1 MTFKKADSDWE
12 PPSKMPR
19 ESVVKTSAAVLGM
32 PNIKVSQNEDIFRI
46 HCLGMDWDMGVMVY
60 EPEDN
65 AKIPAG
71 ADGKKVGIFLL
82 HGGAGDYKS
91 MEAFALLFANK
102 FGFKVMTMTFP
113 GRLYLLDPSRDW
125 PGDTLNPDGTVRTP
139 MWLKEEQ
146 ITPDQYE
153 VKNDLSMRLRY
164 GTRTVAKAKPGTPF
178 YHRMAAWPIAF
189 EEAMKDANRRHFPE
203 SEFSIYVHGHS
214 TGGPI
219 VSMMTQRIPNIVGA
233 IAVENSTFG
242 YIEEQKHGWS
252 GALGKIPGYDRVTK
266 KPAPRKDPFNELY
279 IRSWRDLARYRGT
292 EALGQ
297 EGPSALMRLP
307 WLMEEVLEAWEKV
320 KARPQFKAEYIIT
333 HNIVPSLTEAAQ
345 VSAKRLNMNAEET
358 DALIKH
364 YLGLCREITGPDA
377 KPVPP
382 FLFVLAKDSR
392 DHSPEAYQEI
402 VLPMFAAMNPAPKV
416 RVVHFG
422 AGVHTYTKPE
432 KDLPMGIAPT
442 VVQFYFDAITGG
454 YYLQ

>member
-1 MTFKKADSDWE
+1 
-12 PPSKMPR
+12 
-19 ESVVKTSAAVLGM
+19 
-32 PNIKVSQNEDIFRI
+32 
-46 HCLGMDWDMGVMVY
+46 
-60 EPEDN
+60 
-65 AKIPAG
+65 
-71 ADGKKVGIFLL
+71 
-82 HGGAGDYKS
+82 
-91 MEAFALLFANK
+91 
-102 FGFKVMTMTFP
+102 
-113 GRLYLLDPSRDW
+113 
-125 PGDTLNPDGTVRTP
+125 

-358 DALIKH
+358 DTLIKH

-402 VLPMFAAMNPAPKV
+402 VLPMFAAMNPAPKI
-416 RVVHFG
+416 RVIHFG

-432 KDLPMGIAPT
+432 KDLPMGIAPA